1 MPDTPPS
8 SPSNPP
14 SDGAPEAGGPV
25 EVPIVA
31 RLVGLYLLAHPVLKV
46 LVLWSGR
53 SFLNLQPAR
62 GRGWIIYGLAAP
74 LVGWLVWRRHPRA
87 RFALYVLMTLEVWRA
102 FDRAT
107 FALERPLALAMA
119 AAILL
124 LFQMPALRR
133 AYPAIERDRYRRIF
147 SRR

>member
-8 SPSNPP
+8 SPTNLR
-14 SDGAPEAGGPV
+14 AGGPPQAAGPAQ
-25 EVPIVA
+25 VPLPG

-87 RFALYVLMTLEVWRA
+87 RFALYVFMTLEAWRA

-124 LFQMPALRR
+124 LFQMPALLR